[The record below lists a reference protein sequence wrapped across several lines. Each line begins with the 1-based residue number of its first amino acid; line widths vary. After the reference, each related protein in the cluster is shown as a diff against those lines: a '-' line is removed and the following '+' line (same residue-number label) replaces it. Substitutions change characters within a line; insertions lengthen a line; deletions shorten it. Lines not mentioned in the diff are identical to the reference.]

1 MKAIWLCEFMRSSEI
16 IKLITILIILHVRLH
31 FYDNHYNN
39 SNITWVIKSYKNF
52 TIFWEKIRHVMGIID
67 WSINDIKYYWV
78 GFNTSK
84 KVNKMVIWLNGLV
97 LGLDLETGARVRGL
111 DMWFDFRLLGLGF
124 GFNTWI
130 YV

>member
-1 MKAIWLCEFMRSSEI
+1 
-16 IKLITILIILHVRLH
+16 
-31 FYDNHYNN
+31 
-39 SNITWVIKSYKNF
+39 
-52 TIFWEKIRHVMGIID
+52 MGIIN

>member
-1 MKAIWLCEFMRSSEI
+1 
-16 IKLITILIILHVRLH
+16 
-31 FYDNHYNN
+31 
-39 SNITWVIKSYKNF
+39 
-52 TIFWEKIRHVMGIID
+52 MGIIN

-84 KVNKMVIWLNGLV
+84 KVNKMVIWLNGLI
-97 LGLDLETGARVRGL
+97 LGLDLETGARGL
-111 DMWFDFRLLGLGF
+111 DMWFEFRLLGLGF